1 MIRTKAW
8 IQTNMRFFEKS
19 QLKGR
24 PPSLLDEDQINYEDS
39 DPEDNSD
46 KLMMTEY
53 DEDNVIV
60 IDLSE
65 ERNGSTKNL
74 ELTCEDDDVPDH
86 LRPQRPRK
94 TMFGTSDEAEEAE
107 AENTV
112 VVMEPVAK
120 LEASL
125 NGTPSQQP
133 DVSNAGM

>member
-1 MIRTKAW
+1 MLWTYSIYQCQHTYSSIFFILIFSKIKTPVEVIRTKAW

-60 IDLSE
+60 IDLRWFSVT
-65 ERNGSTKNL
+65 RFDYNG
-74 ELTCEDDDVPDH
+74 
-86 LRPQRPRK
+86 
-94 TMFGTSDEAEEAE
+94 A
-107 AENTV
+107 
-112 VVMEPVAK
+112 
-120 LEASL
+120 
-125 NGTPSQQP
+125 
-133 DVSNAGM
+133 

>member
-24 PPSLLDEDQINYEDS
+24 PPSLDEDS
-39 DPEDNSD
+39 DPENDSD

-94 TMFGTSDEAEEAE
+94 TMFGSSDEDEAE

-112 VVMEPVAK
+112 VVMEPAK
-120 LEASL
+120 LEANL
-125 NGTPSQQP
+125 NGTPQQP

>member
-1 MIRTKAW
+1 MK
-8 IQTNMRFFEKS
+8 FFEKS

-24 PPSLLDEDQINYEDS
+24 PPSLDEDQIDADDS
-39 DPEDNSD
+39 DPENDSD

-94 TMFGTSDEAEEAE
+94 TMFGSSDEAEVEAT
-107 AENTV
+107 ENTV
-112 VVMEPVAK
+112 VVMEPVK

-125 NGTPSQQP
+125 NGTPQQP
-133 DVSNAGM
+133 GVSNAGM

>member
-24 PPSLLDEDQINYEDS
+24 PPSLDEDS
-39 DPEDNSD
+39 DPENDSD

-112 VVMEPVAK
+112 VVMEPAK
-120 LEASL
+120 LEANL
-125 NGTPSQQP
+125 NGTPQQP

>member
-24 PPSLLDEDQINYEDS
+24 PPSLDEDQIDDEDS
-39 DPEDNSD
+39 DPENQDSD

-112 VVMEPVAK
+112 VVMEPAK
-120 LEASL
+120 LEANL
-125 NGTPSQQP
+125 NGTPQQP

>member
-1 MIRTKAW
+1 MVRTKAW
-8 IQTNMRFFEKS
+8 IQTNMRFFYKS

-24 PPSLLDEDQINYEDS
+24 PPSLDEDQIDDDDS
-39 DPEDNSD
+39 DPDNNSD

-94 TMFGTSDEAEEAE
+94 TMFGSSDEDEAE

-112 VVMEPVAK
+112 VVMEPAK

-125 NGTPSQQP
+125 NGTPQQP
-133 DVSNAGM
+133 GVSNAGM

>member
-1 MIRTKAW
+1 MVRTKAW
-8 IQTNMRFFEKS
+8 IQTNMRFFYKS

-24 PPSLLDEDQINYEDS
+24 PPSLDEDQIDDEDS
-39 DPEDNSD
+39 DPENQDSD

-60 IDLSE
+60 IDLSG

-94 TMFGTSDEAEEAE
+94 TMFGSSDGDEAE

-112 VVMEPVAK
+112 VVMEPAK
-120 LEASL
+120 LEANL
-125 NGTPSQQP
+125 NGTPQQP

>member
-125 NGTPSQQP
+125 NGTPQQP

>member
-1 MIRTKAW
+1 VIRTKDW

-24 PPSLLDEDQINYEDS
+24 PPSLDEDQIGDEDS

-112 VVMEPVAK
+112 VVMEPAK
-120 LEASL
+120 LEANL
-125 NGTPSQQP
+125 NGTPQQP

>member
-1 MIRTKAW
+1 MIRTKDW

-24 PPSLLDEDQINYEDS
+24 PPSLDEDS
-39 DPEDNSD
+39 DPENDSD

-112 VVMEPVAK
+112 VVMEPAK
-120 LEASL
+120 LEANL
-125 NGTPSQQP
+125 NGTPQQP

>member
-60 IDLSE
+60 IDLRCEISGFCRLVFCE
-65 ERNGSTKNL
+65 NERT
-74 ELTCEDDDVPDH
+74 
-86 LRPQRPRK
+86 
-94 TMFGTSDEAEEAE
+94 
-107 AENTV
+107 
-112 VVMEPVAK
+112 
-120 LEASL
+120 
-125 NGTPSQQP
+125 
-133 DVSNAGM
+133 

>member
-1 MIRTKAW
+1 MRANVQIQLFFILISKIKTPVEVIRTKAW

-60 IDLSE
+60 IDLRCEISGFCLLLSFCQN
-65 ERNGSTKNL
+65 ERT
-74 ELTCEDDDVPDH
+74 
-86 LRPQRPRK
+86 
-94 TMFGTSDEAEEAE
+94 
-107 AENTV
+107 
-112 VVMEPVAK
+112 
-120 LEASL
+120 
-125 NGTPSQQP
+125 
-133 DVSNAGM
+133 